1 MGMLAHE
8 TPKHKMLWGREGGDM
23 GLTTERQASGPSRL
37 QQEDGRGN
45 LWLKLL
51 PGTSASLAGRKEL
64 KPVVGRGV
72 LKLRL
77 RGFQPRAPSSRV
89 PARPAGPRLPSGGGS
104 APSPPPA
111 DTAAPDS
118 RGLGL
123 PRSQRG
129 SEGEQ
134 GPGSGAWQL
143 AHTCRRAAQCCYSP
157 RKVRSKESVRV

>member
-1 MGMLAHE
+1 
-8 TPKHKMLWGREGGDM
+8 M

-77 RGFQPRAPSSRV
+77 RGFQLRAPGSRLG
-89 PARPAGPRLPSGGGS
+89 R
-104 APSPPPA
+104 
-111 DTAAPDS
+111 
-118 RGLGL
+118 RGLGCPL
-123 PRSQRG
+123 AAGARRAHLPLTPPPRTPGGLGRPRSQSW

-134 GPGSGAWQL
+134 GPGSGAWHL